1 MEKNASEEDRPDL
14 RRLEDDEAAAVR
26 LRSRLSEGLTQA
38 NAGELAE
45 GTGAEAIR
53 RAFAK
58 ARQL

>member
-14 RRLEDDEAAAVR
+14 RRLEDDEAAAFR
-26 LRSRLSEGLTQA
+26 LRSRLSEGLRQA